1 MRQHGKE
8 TVTVR
13 TKTKVIEGNRWT
25 IPGGYEEFTV
35 RGKPVDAKHMRAIV
49 DGENARVVV
58 KDALGSRN
66 ARFENMTG
74 GVHAGQQL

>member
-35 RGKPVDAKHMRAIV
+35 RGKPVDAKH
-49 DGENARVVV
+49 NANDSGR
-58 KDALGSRN
+58 
-66 ARFENMTG
+66 
-74 GVHAGQQL
+74 